1 MRRRRFLGLA
11 GAALLAGCGGSG
23 GPASTNAPAPC
34 PRVTVLAD
42 GADLTLFRA
51 GGSQDLVDVT
61 FDARLLGFN
70 ARCDYTRRREG
81 VAVAIS
87 AVFEVERG
95 PAGRARQVVLPWFVA
110 VTDATDSQ
118 IIDRQEFSTPID
130 FAANVNRVRVE
141 SRPLTLNFGAD
152 ERLVENHNVRLSFQ
166 LTPEELALNRR
177 RGPR

>member
-1 MRRRRFLGLA
+1 MRRRTILGLA
-11 GAALLAGCGGSG
+11 GAALLAGCGSSG
-23 GPASTNAPAPC
+23 TTAGNAPAPC

-42 GADLTLFRA
+42 GSDLTLFRP
-51 GGSQDLVDVT
+51 GGGQDLIDVT
-61 FDARLLGFN
+61 FDARLIGFN

-95 PAGRARQVVLPWFVA
+95 PVGAGRQVVLPWFVA

-118 IIDRQEFSTPID
+118 IIDRQEFRTPID
-130 FAANVNRVRVE
+130 FAANVNRTRVE
-141 SRPLTLNFGAD
+141 SRPLTLTFGAD
-152 ERLVENHNVRLSFQ
+152 ERLVENHNVRVSFQ
-166 LTPEELALNRR
+166 LTPEQLALNRR